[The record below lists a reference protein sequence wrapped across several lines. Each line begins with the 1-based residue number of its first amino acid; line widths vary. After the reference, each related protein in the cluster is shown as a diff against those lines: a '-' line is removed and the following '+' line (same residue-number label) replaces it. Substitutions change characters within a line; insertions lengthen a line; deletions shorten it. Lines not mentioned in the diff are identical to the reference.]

1 MKSNS
6 GSKGVPTICFVLAA
20 KDLGLHA
27 DMAAVAALA
36 VRRLHSQ
43 ARISLVTDEPTARA
57 IDQGKHALADIVSE
71 IIVQRTGIDV
81 PTVSSRHLKTSL
93 RQLVKGDYL
102 YLDNDA
108 IAVRP
113 LDTGWPKR
121 ADLAVA
127 RDWNKRG
134 IPLAQLPIIEKL
146 RADLAWEF
154 LSDRYFNSG
163 VIFVRDTAA
172 AHTFYSHWH
181 RRWQQTLSLGIPEDQ
196 ISLNSVIAAGIATT
210 AILPNRDNWV
220 TYSPGMLRGRAR
232 IFHFWASCYGEV
244 IPTDTLLGY
253 LIAGF
258 QRDGTLDEVATA
270 SATRDN
276 FPWMTPGLKR
286 LLASGLY
293 VRAAAMA
300 GPEFTRRIRRKFFPR
315 DSHQCRRSETRNENC

>member
-1 MKSNS
+1 MKSSS
-6 GSKGVPTICFVLAA
+6 GSKGLPAICFVLAA
-20 KDLGLHA
+20 KELGLYA

-36 VRRLHSQ
+36 VRRLHPQ
-43 ARISLVTDEPTARA
+43 ARIILMTDEPTARA
-57 IDQGKHALADIVSE
+57 IDQGKHAIADIVSE
-71 IIVQRTGIDV
+71 IVVHSTGTDV
-81 PTVSSRHLKTSL
+81 AAVSSRHLKTVV
-93 RQLVKGDYL
+93 RKLVKGDYL

-113 LDTGWPKR
+113 LDRGWPKR

-134 IPLAQLPIIEKL
+134 IPLAWLPFIEKL
-146 RADLAWEF
+146 RADLGWEF

-210 AILPNRDNWV
+210 AILPARDNWV

-232 IFHFWASCYGEV
+232 IFHFFASVYGDE
-244 IPTDTLLGY
+244 IPVNTLLGH
-253 LIAGF
+253 LISRF
-258 QRDGTLDEVATA
+258 QRDRALDEATLVCA
-270 SATRDN
+270 ARDN
-276 FPWMTPGLKR
+276 FPWMNDIRLKH

-293 VRAAAMA
+293 LRAVRLA
-300 GPEFTRRIRRKFFPR
+300 GPHIMRRIRRKFSR
-315 DSHQCRRSETRNENC
+315 